1 MFTSAIEN
9 MRTANRIVMTAI
21 DVFVPTKTKPN
32 VVAASRSMPTMPIA
46 RGAMLVEDAP
56 RNGIHDTHDDGAGHD
71 DKARH
76 RRGVAQKILHVNGH
90 EHGATSR
97 DA

>member
-1 MFTSAIEN
+1 MPQVVMGMFTSAIEN

-46 RGAMLVEDAP
+46 RAPCLSKMRPAMGFMIPMMMAP
-56 RNGIHDTHDDGAGHD
+56 GMMTRPDT
-71 DKARH
+71 
-76 RRGVAQKILHVNGH
+76 VA
-90 EHGATSR
+90 E
-97 DA
+97 